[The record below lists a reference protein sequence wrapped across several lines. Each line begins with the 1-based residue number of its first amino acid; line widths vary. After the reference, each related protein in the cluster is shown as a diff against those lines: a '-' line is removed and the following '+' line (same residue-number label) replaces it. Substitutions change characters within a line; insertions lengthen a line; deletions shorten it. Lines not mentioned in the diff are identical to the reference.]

1 MQLINDATKRDARH
15 LAYLVNLAGE
25 GMPFY
30 YWQTLCAPGQQVI
43 DLGTNH
49 AERESGDF
57 SYRNARIYHHQGE
70 VAGSLIAFRLDDP
83 YDTGDLEDEPAYIRP
98 LIELEAKAP
107 GCWYINVLAVY
118 EPFRRKGIASAL
130 MRDCFIRGR
139 TVGAKSVCLIT
150 HSTNQPA
157 IDFYHHWGFHTL
169 DEKPAIIIPHII
181 EGGSWQ
187 LLGRKL

>member
-1 MQLINDATKRDARH
+1 MQFISDATKKDARH

-43 DLGTNH
+43 DLGTNR
-49 AERESGDF
+49 AERERGDF
-57 SYRNARIYHHQGE
+57 SYRNARICRHQGE

-83 YDTGDLEDEPAYIRP
+83 YDTGDLEAEPAYIRP
-98 LIELEAKAP
+98 LVELEAEAS
-107 GCWYINVLAVY
+107 GSWYINVLAVY

-130 MRDCFIRGR
+130 LRDCLLRGKAA
-139 TVGAKSVCLIT
+139 GAKSICLIT

-157 IDFYHHWGFHTL
+157 MDFYRLWGFRQL
-169 DEKPAIIIPHII
+169 AEKPAILIPNII
-181 EGGSWQ
+181 EGGDW
-187 LLGRKL
+187 LLLSRPL